1 VSFERLSLDLQQS
14 CNFSN
19 IWRGKVINPDTH
31 DLSSDP
37 TVLTKESVNSGQS
50 STLLQ
55 SCLFAGIFVLAGA
68 LRLSHINEPL
78 VDSFSFRQTS
88 TAMMAENFSRGNWN
102 IFLPQ
107 VNWAGPGPTYTGRE
121 FQTFTYLV
129 AILWALVGQHEWI
142 GRAIAAAFGL
152 LSLTSL
158 YLLVRRIW
166 GESYA
171 LASAAVWAVLPG
183 AIVIDR
189 SFLPDP
195 VMMGLVLTSLL
206 CYVIFFQTRRF
217 AYLYGA
223 AGIGVL
229 GILTKLPGAVV
240 VVPMVY
246 ATIKL
251 LPREPSLA
259 RQKLLF
265 VTGISTIPVVAYYLW
280 VVHVAKTYPPYHLA
294 GVGNFIWSNHKEGWL
309 SSWYFIPRA
318 WSQLTGWLWTWPGI
332 ILTFI
337 GLVESFSLKRSDMGK
352 TRPFSGPWLFHWWLV
367 GCVALYLIAAYELVW
382 NPWNFQVFN
391 VVAAAF
397 AGRALIFVGRIRWF
411 SNSQPAMF
419 IAISLPLIALTYS
432 SVRALPQFWNLSQR
446 AVDDYELGKA
456 LCRISQPGELV
467 ATVPGLMGDPRV
479 IYYSHRRGWV
489 FPDPYRNWGMLPPD
503 GDSAIQAFEN
513 LRLQKTRWF
522 AVARS
527 PIDYHRPPKNFWEYQ
542 RQLIE
547 YVERTCERAHVSPH
561 GIIYRILTPEEI
573 AEKRR

>member
-1 VSFERLSLDLQQS
+1 
-14 CNFSN
+14 
-19 IWRGKVINPDTH
+19 VINHNTH
-31 DLSSDP
+31 DMSSDS
-37 TVLTKESVNSGQS
+37 TALIKGSVNSGQR
-50 STLLQ
+50 STILQ
-55 SCLFAGIFVLAGA
+55 SCLFAGILLLAAA

-129 AILWALVGQHEWI
+129 AIFWALVGQHEWI

-171 LASAAVWAVLPG
+171 LASTAIWAVLPG

-195 VMMGLVLTSLL
+195 VMLGLVLTSLL
-206 CYVIFFQTRRF
+206 CYVIFLQTRRF
-217 AYLYGA
+217 AYLYVA

-240 VVPMVY
+240 VIPMAY
-246 ATIKL
+246 ATKQL
-251 LPREPSLA
+251 LPRAPSLA

-265 VTGISTIPVVAYYLW
+265 KIISVASISTILIAANYLW

-294 GVGNFIWSNHKEGWL
+294 GVGNFIWSSHKEGWL

-318 WSQLTGWLWTWPGI
+318 WSQLTGWIWTWPGI
-332 ILTFI
+332 ILACI
-337 GLVESFSLKRSDMGK
+337 GLVESFSLRTLDIRK
-352 TRPFSGPWLFHWWLV
+352 TQLSAAPWLFHWWLV
-367 GCVALYLIAAYELVW
+367 ACVVLYLIAAYELVW

-397 AGRALIFVGRIRWF
+397 AGRALIFIGRIRWF
-411 SNSQPAMF
+411 SNSPRVIF
-419 IAISLPLIALTYS
+419 LAISLSLVALTYS
-432 SVRALPQFWNLSQR
+432 ALRALPQFWNLSQR

-456 LCRISQPGELV
+456 LSQISQPGELV
-467 ATVPGLMGDPRV
+467 ATVPSLMGDPRV
-479 IYYSHRRGWV
+479 IYYSRRHGWV
-489 FPDPYRNWGMLPPD
+489 FPDPYRNWEMLPPD
-503 GDSAIQAFEN
+503 GESAIQAFEN
-513 LRLQKTRWF
+513 LRLQKARWF

-527 PIDYHRPPKNFWEYQ
+527 PIDGHRPPKNFWEYHK
-542 RQLIE
+542 QLIE
-547 YVERTCERAHVSPH
+547 YVERTSERADVSPH